1 MRVAIVGSGAAGLSA
16 SWLLG
21 RAGFDVTLYEAEA
34 RPGGHCRTVE
44 VDCGG
49 RATPV
54 DCGFIVYNDRNYP
67 NLVALFETLG
77 VATEAS
83 DMSFSVHT
91 PCGGLEYAGANLR
104 TIFAQKRNLARPA
117 FLGMLR
123 DILRF
128 NRETPRDLAGGRLAG
143 LSLGEY
149 VAAGGYGDW
158 LSRWYL
164 LPMGAAIWS
173 SSLERMMAFPAE
185 SFARF
190 FVNHGLLSVNG
201 HPQWRTVTGGSRE
214 YVRRIL
220 AELPGRLRAG
230 RPVVAV
236 QRDEAAVT
244 VVDAAGE
251 ARAFDHAV
259 IATHAD
265 QALAMLERPS
275 AEEAAVLGAIGYQA
289 NRVVAH
295 RDAGLMP
302 RRRAAWSSWNYRAPA
317 REDAAAKVTLTY
329 WMNRLQNLDPAHPL
343 FVTVNPQEE
352 PRAETV
358 VAEMS
363 FDHPL
368 FDRAALA
375 AQRRLAELQGVRR
388 TWFCGS
394 YFGYGFH
401 EDAIASGLEAAEAL
415 GARRPWAERGRR
427 LLSPRPA
434 PLDRAAGSE
443 AA

>member
-1 MRVAIVGSGAAGLSA
+1 MRVGVVGSGAAGLA
-16 SWLLG
+16 AAWLLG
-21 RAGFDVTLYEAEA
+21 RAGVEVTLYEAEA
-34 RPGGHCRTVE
+34 RPGGHCRTLE

-49 RATPV
+49 RPTPV

-67 NLVALFETLG
+67 NLVSLFETLG
-77 VATEAS
+77 VATAAS

-91 PCGGLEYAGANLR
+91 PCGALEYSGSNLR
-104 TIFAQKRNLARPA
+104 TLFAQKRNLARPA

-128 NRETPRDLAGGRLAG
+128 NREAARDLAAGLLDG

-149 VAAGGYGDW
+149 VAARGYGAW

-173 SSLERMMAFPAE
+173 SSLDRMMAFPAE
-185 SFARF
+185 TFARF

-201 HPQWRTVTGGSRE
+201 RPQWRTVTGGSRE

-220 AELPGRLRAG
+220 AELPGRLRVGA
-230 RPVVAV
+230 PVVAV
-236 QRDEAAVT
+236 QRDRASAT
-244 VVDAAGE
+244 VLDAAGQ
-251 ARAFDHAV
+251 ARVFDHVV
-259 IATHAD
+259 IAAHAD
-265 QALAMLERPS
+265 QALAMLDRPS
-275 AEEAAVLGAIGYQA
+275 AAEAAALGAIRYQA

-295 RDAGLMP
+295 RDPRLMP

-317 REDAAAKVTLTY
+317 GEDAAAKVTLTY
-329 WMNRLQNLDPAHPL
+329 WMNRLQNLDPAWPL
-343 FVTVNPQEE
+343 FVTVNPREE
-352 PRAETV
+352 PRDELV
-358 VAEMS
+358 VAELS

-375 AQRRLAELQGVRR
+375 AQRRLAELQGTRR

-401 EDAIASGLEAAEAL
+401 EDALQSGLSVAEAV
-415 GARRPWAERGRR
+415 GGVGRPWRVASSASRIAETP
-427 LLSPRPA
+427 LPA
-434 PLDRAAGSE
+434 AYA
-443 AA
+443 